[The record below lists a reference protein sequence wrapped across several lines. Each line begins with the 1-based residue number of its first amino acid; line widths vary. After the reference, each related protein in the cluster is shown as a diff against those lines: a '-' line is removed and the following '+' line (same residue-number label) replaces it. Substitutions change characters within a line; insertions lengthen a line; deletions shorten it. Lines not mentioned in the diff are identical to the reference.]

1 MASLKFR
8 SVFSPSSGIAFG
20 GTPIHAQGSLSI
32 TASGALKEKTPIHA
46 QGSLSIT
53 ASGALT
59 GTLASIP
66 LRIAGR
72 ITLAARNPELRFL
85 LPLSVKGLIAAWGH
99 ATIQVTALSRTDKR
113 TALLH
118 NLPGFFDRDPEP
130 VLALRVES
138 PQGFQGQVSQGV
150 LTWQDGQ
157 QGAVQAISLQGLT
170 LAQLAQRLTAY
181 NGLTVPFLSAEYRDC
196 PAMRLVP
203 DIAYRDGFYVS
214 TSILWAH
221 LQALGQAIGAA
232 ESALAAMLRQLV
244 IPQAREEWADAWGFR
259 LGMPRQTGESDA
271 DYTQRMID
279 ELYRWRSNPV
289 AMRNNVKR
297 YTGADIELFEPW
309 TRMWTLS
316 QSTLSGGAD
325 HFPSGDYY
333 AYHWLHPVARRPGV
347 NWEQVLPVLQ
357 ADRPAGTLL
366 IDPAYYP
373 APIWI
378 DGGYAGRTLDS
389 AAHHVHTQQARAMDC
404 GILDDNLWLS
414 AHCVTRNYQAGIFGW
429 HTRSLVALASE
440 IAPIGKRRTFCIGE
454 TLLSDAQSLG
464 GFQSHFPG
472 RAWIEVGAPL
482 RLSEN
487 SLSDYQNGGYW
498 QAIDEWLSQ
507 NHGSHGSN
515 EWPPADISVIRT
527 DTRSENIQCDPISI
541 ASSRV
546 DTLTSDVQINKDRT
560 WQSGEWDETAW
571 DAQPPAAWVQTKIT
585 AYWS

>member
-1 MASLKFR
+1 MPA
-8 SVFSPSSGIAFG
+8 
-20 GTPIHAQGSLSI
+20 
-32 TASGALKEKTPIHA
+32 
-46 QGSLSIT
+46 
-53 ASGALT
+53 
-59 GTLASIP
+59 
-66 LRIAGR
+66 
-72 ITLAARNPELRFL
+72 N
-85 LPLSVKGLIAAWGH
+85 
-99 ATIQVTALSRTDKR
+99 
-113 TALLH
+113 LLH
-118 NLPGFFDRDPEP
+118 NLPSFFDRDPEP

-347 NWEQVLPVLQ
+347 NWAAVLPVLQ

-366 IDPAYYP
+366 IDPSEQWDP
-373 APIWI
+373 AEI
-378 DGGYAGRTLDS
+378 DARAVSTGNPEWAREDLDS
-389 AAHHVHTQQARAMDC
+389 RRVSVLNCKM
-404 GILDDNLWLS
+404 LSENLSLS
-414 AHCVTRNYQAGIFGW
+414 AHCVVWNNPFLVWSAVTSSAE
-429 HTRSLVALASE
+429 RSATPLAAWTWRTACKGEIVLSEAPPLGALQ
-440 IAPIGKRRTFCIGE
+440 G
-454 TLLSDAQSLG
+454 
-464 GFQSHFPG
+464 HFPG
-472 RAWIEVGAPL
+472 FEWIETGSPSA
-482 RLSEN
+482 LSGDTA
-487 SLSDYQNGGYW
+487 LSDGAW
-498 QAIDEWLSQ
+498 KRERRPIDEWLDRNDAAHLDLSSVTGELLASRAAL
-507 NHGSHGSN
+507 HST
-515 EWPPADISVIRT
+515 EWTGPESPTAEQALESAYSTLLFAYPPATWSGIWSDEPWTLSQPGPWPSMT
-527 DTRSENIQCDPISI
+527 Y
-541 ASSRV
+541 SSF
-546 DTLTSDVQINKDRT
+546 
-560 WQSGEWDETAW
+560 
-571 DAQPPAAWVQTKIT
+571 AAP
-585 AYWS
+585 